1 MDTNH
6 NKNKNTSKRHKKH
19 KYTKD
24 LQRDIS
30 NDEDTKLPEID
41 KKKKKTQASACNE
54 QAKIS
59 VCKIL
64 QKTQNHVKAAHIYL
78 NKYKM
83 TMKQLSTLLRR
94 QK

>member
-41 KKKKKTQASACNE
+41 KKKKDSSICMQWVGKNKCM
-54 QAKIS
+54 
-59 VCKIL
+59 
-64 QKTQNHVKAAHIYL
+64 QNITEDTKPRESSTHL
-78 NKYKM
+78 P
-83 TMKQLSTLLRR
+83 KQI
-94 QK
+94 

>member
-54 QAKIS
+54 
-59 VCKIL
+59 
-64 QKTQNHVKAAHIYL
+64 
-78 NKYKM
+78 
-83 TMKQLSTLLRR
+83 
-94 QK
+94 